1 MAFGHVITLL
11 SFVFALTV
19 VYLPRTVAEFIRN
32 WDRVRLSLPHAL
44 WMLNALLAAIANWLS
59 FYDLQSL
66 KSWSAGT
73 IVFMFT
79 IAFANYLQAAL
90 VSPDIPATGP
100 IDMRQFHEEQS
111 RRYIGAALVTLLL
124 ALMANI
130 VLGSAYNVREWSV
143 QNLAVL
149 PMAIVAAAAL
159 FLRQKWAQ
167 IALAIVMIGIW
178 VVYFATLQVALH

>member
-32 WDRVRLSLPHAL
+32 WDRLRLSLPHAL

-79 IAFANYLQAAL
+79 VAFANYLQAAL
-90 VSPDIPATGP
+90 VSPDIPAAGP
-100 IDMRQFHEEQS
+100 IDMRQFHEKQS
-111 RRYIGAALVTLLL
+111 RRYIGAALATLLL
-124 ALMANI
+124 ALVANL
-130 VLGSAYNVREWSV
+130 VLGNAYNVREWTV
-143 QNLAVL
+143 QNLAVV

-159 FLRQKWAQ
+159 FLRQQWAQ
-167 IALAIVMIGIW
+167 VVLAVAMIVIW
-178 VVYFATLQVALH
+178 IVYFATLQVALH

>member
-11 SFVFALTV
+11 SFVFALTI

-32 WDRVRLSLPHAL
+32 WARVRLSLPHAL

-59 FYDLQSL
+59 FYDLQNL

-73 IVFMFT
+73 IAFMFT

-100 IDMRQFHEEQS
+100 IDMPRFHEEQS

-124 ALMANI
+124 ALIANV
-130 VLGSAYNVREWSV
+130 VLGGAYNVEEWSV
-143 QNLAVL
+143 QNLAVV
-149 PMAIVAAAAL
+149 PMAIVATLAL
-159 FLRQKWAQ
+159 FLRQRWAQ
-167 IALAIVMIGIW
+167 TALATAMIGIW
-178 VVYFATLQVALH
+178 VIYFATLQVALH